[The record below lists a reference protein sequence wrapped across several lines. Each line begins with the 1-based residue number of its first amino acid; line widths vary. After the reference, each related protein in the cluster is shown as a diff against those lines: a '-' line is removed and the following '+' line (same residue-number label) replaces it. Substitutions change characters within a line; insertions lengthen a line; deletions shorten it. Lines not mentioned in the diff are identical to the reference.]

1 MVAAVVA
8 VVMMGKC
15 LGRYGRDGEDGDSG
29 KGKHQVAKSH
39 KNQFLSIP
47 EAFVQKSGGFQQITS
62 TMPGA
67 G

>member
-1 MVAAVVA
+1 VVAVVA
-8 VVMMGKC
+8 VMMMGKC

-47 EAFVQKSGGFQQITS
+47 EAFCAKVRCCQQITS